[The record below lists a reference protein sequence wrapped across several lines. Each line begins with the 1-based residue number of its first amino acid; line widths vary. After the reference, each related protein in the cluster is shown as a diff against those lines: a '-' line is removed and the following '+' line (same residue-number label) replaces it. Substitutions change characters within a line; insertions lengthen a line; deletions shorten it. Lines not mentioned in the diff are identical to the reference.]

1 MKRVNVK
8 LLLALVAALIVTVG
22 GVYFLR
28 RFQIARNAG
37 GLATQARQK
46 AADGNLVEALQLLQR
61 YIGLRPEDSEAYAEY
76 AELLLQRTAVP
87 EATRSDLSR
96 AYNVLE
102 DAVRRNPKNDKLRAR
117 LAQFQLRIGRFAD
130 AREHLEVLRSRD
142 PAEAGPAAPAGSDD
156 AKDPQADLAK
166 PSTVALMLAR
176 SYMGTGDFERAATLA
191 GELVGYDLEQRAFGA
206 EPEPA
211 AATDAYIVLA
221 ALLHEKLKD
230 EAAANGV
237 LEQLVKVKSDDLQ
250 AWLAMCRWR
259 RQRGDVAAAAQA
271 VDRALQ
277 IAPDDA
283 DAVFTGFELALA
295 SGDLTRAEA
304 LGKNAREKF
313 PDDERGYRVLAAVFL
328 QQGRPQEA
336 EQVLRDGADAAP
348 GRASVLLMLTDV
360 LLQRNELAEAKQT
373 IDRAKEIVGQKNPA
387 VGLFEARILIAE
399 QKWIPA
405 KQKLQA
411 LRPLVAGSD
420 DLTRQVD
427 LYLGQCA
434 EQLGAFDEQLEAN
447 QRVLSESPT
456 SLPARVGSAS
466 ALMAAGKTDEALK
479 AFETIAAGI
488 PAANLPGIPQV
499 WLPLLQL
506 RIASQTRLPA
516 ESRDWSKIDALLESL
531 QQAPE
536 VSTPQIALLRSDV
549 LMRKG
554 ELDAAASVLAKAA
567 ETHADNPQIAAARVT
582 LALRREGAAAGR
594 KLLDA
599 LPAEVAGHPAILTV
613 DAQVAASEGK
623 DAARKAFARIEERA
637 KQLPDEPAGRLCSQL
652 ASLSLALG
660 DREEA
665 ERLWTEAVARQPGDL
680 QARTALFD
688 LAAGSDDV
696 AKAEAAAE
704 ALASV
709 AGENS
714 PPGRVARAAVGI
726 LAVSKD
732 LRARHKAGGAM
743 PELSPQERA
752 RLDAS
757 RNLLIEA
764 ENERPGWNRIQSM
777 FAEIDG
783 LKGDVNSAIERLQ
796 RSISLGPT
804 NPAVMRQLVSLLYAT
819 NRIEEARMALAS
831 LGPDTAGLERLSAEV
846 EMRAGKLEEAVAL
859 AERTVAAD
867 STNADELLWLGQL
880 LERSGKRGQAAE
892 IVERAVAAAPK
903 RPETWLTLCSLQ
915 LAEGKRKAAEQTLDR
930 AADKLTGPQRGLTLA
945 QGSEMLG
952 RLDDAERSYR
962 EAVAAAPEDLAV
974 ARRLA
979 EFLLRCGRLAP
990 ARETL
995 DAILAAPAPS
1005 AAAKTTQ
1012 AWARRVVAELVGER
1026 GTFRAFQAALQT
1038 LQQNADSQGRLAPDD
1053 LALKAR
1059 LLAARPEP
1067 ANWREGIEVLQS
1079 LAEVQP
1085 LLVGQRLQLAQ
1096 LRERTGNWE
1105 DCRTDLISIASA
1117 PQTPPAILAMLVEKM
1132 IDHGEISTAR
1142 TWLRRLQAAAPDA
1155 PPTLAVEAK
1164 LAIAMGDRETAV
1176 AAARKLMPAAETK
1189 IEQAEQLVTIAGL
1202 FENLGFA
1209 KAADKL
1215 LTQLASLSADG
1226 MATRAAFLG
1235 RQKRTTEALDLL
1247 ETLWDKVPL
1256 ERLMQV
1262 AVEALR
1268 DGEDPTAAARL
1279 EPWFARAMRQDPES
1293 VSLPLLL
1300 AEFRDFQ
1307 GRQDEAEKI
1316 YQDLLARK
1324 RLEPTQAAIIA
1335 NNFAFHLARPDTA
1348 AEARSLIDRA
1358 IDELGPHPD
1367 LLDTRGLVALAGG
1380 DPQQAVADLREAV
1393 LQPTPTKLLHLAFA
1407 QLQAGDAAAATR
1419 SLDEAR
1425 KKQLRPARLSAADR
1439 ERLAALEAALKKPA
1453 A

>member
-1 MKRVNVK
+1 
-8 LLLALVAALIVTVG
+8 
-22 GVYFLR
+22 
-28 RFQIARNAG
+28 
-37 GLATQARQK
+37 
-46 AADGNLVEALQLLQR
+46 
-61 YIGLRPEDSEAYAEY
+61 
-76 AELLLQRTAVP
+76 
-87 EATRSDLSR
+87 
-96 AYNVLE
+96 
-102 DAVRRNPKNDKLRAR
+102 
-117 LAQFQLRIGRFAD
+117 
-130 AREHLEVLRSRD
+130 
-142 PAEAGPAAPAGSDD
+142 
-156 AKDPQADLAK
+156 
-166 PSTVALMLAR
+166 
-176 SYMGTGDFERAATLA
+176 
-191 GELVGYDLEQRAFGA
+191 
-206 EPEPA
+206 
-211 AATDAYIVLA
+211 
-221 ALLHEKLKD
+221 
-230 EAAANGV
+230 
-237 LEQLVKVKSDDLQ
+237 
-250 AWLAMCRWR
+250 
-259 RQRGDVAAAAQA
+259 
-271 VDRALQ
+271 
-277 IAPDDA
+277 
-283 DAVFTGFELALA
+283 
-295 SGDLTRAEA
+295 
-304 LGKNAREKF
+304 
-313 PDDERGYRVLAAVFL
+313 
-328 QQGRPQEA
+328 
-336 EQVLRDGADAAP
+336 
-348 GRASVLLMLTDV
+348 
-360 LLQRNELAEAKQT
+360 
-373 IDRAKEIVGQKNPA
+373 
-387 VGLFEARILIAE
+387 
-399 QKWIPA
+399 
-405 KQKLQA
+405 
-411 LRPLVAGSD
+411 
-420 DLTRQVD
+420 
-427 LYLGQCA
+427 
-434 EQLGAFDEQLEAN
+434 
-447 QRVLSESPT
+447 
-456 SLPARVGSAS
+456 
-466 ALMAAGKTDEALK
+466 
-479 AFETIAAGI
+479 
-488 PAANLPGIPQV
+488 
-499 WLPLLQL
+499 
-506 RIASQTRLPA
+506 
-516 ESRDWSKIDALLESL
+516 
-531 QQAPE
+531 
-536 VSTPQIALLRSDV
+536 
-549 LMRKG
+549 
-554 ELDAAASVLAKAA
+554 
-567 ETHADNPQIAAARVT
+567 
-582 LALRREGAAAGR
+582 
-594 KLLDA
+594 
-599 LPAEVAGHPAILTV
+599 
-613 DAQVAASEGK
+613 
-623 DAARKAFARIEERA
+623 
-637 KQLPDEPAGRLCSQL
+637 
-652 ASLSLALG
+652 
-660 DREEA
+660 
-665 ERLWTEAVARQPGDL
+665 
-680 QARTALFD
+680 
-688 LAAGSDDV
+688 
-696 AKAEAAAE
+696 
-704 ALASV
+704 
-709 AGENS
+709 
-714 PPGRVARAAVGI
+714 
-726 LAVSKD
+726 
-732 LRARHKAGGAM
+732 
-743 PELSPQERA
+743 
-752 RLDAS
+752 
-757 RNLLIEA
+757 
-764 ENERPGWNRIQSM
+764 
-777 FAEIDG
+777 
-783 LKGDVNSAIERLQ
+783 
-796 RSISLGPT
+796 
-804 NPAVMRQLVSLLYAT
+804 
-819 NRIEEARMALAS
+819 MALAS